1 MYIDICCL
9 ATSLNISKYFSPNN
23 QNTADPAYELGNKPL
38 PKDVQLDKNPAYSA
52 ADTGDSSE
60 DHLYDFI
67 ADSDPAKI
75 KTQI

>member
-1 MYIDICCL
+1 MYIDSCSL
-9 ATSLNISKYFSPNN
+9 TTSLNISKYCSSNHK
-23 QNTADPAYELGNKPL
+23 NTADPVYELVAKPT
-38 PKDVQLDKNPAYSA
+38 PKDVQMDKNPVYSV

-60 DHLYDFI
+60 DHPYDFI